1 MELKGK
7 RIAFLGD
14 SITQGVGA
22 SCPENAYWQVFGRN
36 TGAIV
41 SGNGIGGTR
50 YAKQPNVEKFE
61 WAEKYFELR
70 VEELDPDAE
79 VVFVFGGTN
88 DHGHGNAPLGKMS
101 DRENTSF
108 YGAVHCLCRKLLE
121 RYPNA
126 EIVLATPLHCG
137 GEEAAINC
145 SPEKIRNVAPM
156 SAYAQAIREVAEY
169 YGLPLL
175 DLYRMSGLS
184 PEVKEVRELY
194 MPDWLHPSDLGH
206 ARIASRI
213 EGFLKTL

>member
-7 RIAFLGD
+7 RVAFLGD

-41 SGNGIGGTR
+41 TGNGIGGTR
-50 YAKQPNVEKFE
+50 YARQPGVERFE

-70 VEELDPDAE
+70 VAELDPDAD

-88 DHGHGNAPLGKMS
+88 DHGHGNAPLGTMA
-101 DRENTSF
+101 DRDCTTF
-108 YGAVHCLCRKLLE
+108 YGAVHSLCVKLLE
-121 RYPNA
+121 RYPTA

-137 GEEAAINC
+137 GEAAAING

-175 DLYRMSGLS
+175 DLYRMSGLT
-184 PEVKEVRELY
+184 PEVKEVREGY
-194 MPDWLHPSDLGH
+194 MPDWLHPSDAGH